1 MAVSVDTVYQKVL
14 ALANKEQRGYVTP
27 QEFNL
32 FAHQAQMEIFEQYF
46 YDVNQW
52 QRQHGNSL
60 GYSDML
66 ENLQEKIS
74 LFEHTAV
81 SDNVIVLN
89 RWGDINLE
97 ADIPNLYRLGMVS
110 VKYPENRRYVE
121 AELIDNMK
129 EFRLLTESLLTKHN
143 RKRPVYHRYKSSVDK
158 IKIYPYPVQDDGGDI
173 DLNTNE
179 VDTSIMNVVVTSIA
193 HPTDITEWGNGKYMY
208 FNEAAMQKL
217 VGIDYVNNEVFDVK
231 VYRMIDNVFTLIY
244 DDKLEFFDGQNPTN
258 IAFWGQENQSGPNAF
273 SSARKSPHF
282 IDMSPDFAGDYNDNL
297 NARGGDWEIGD
308 VVYVKSNIYL
318 GNQRNVKVD
327 YIKKP
332 KDPNWNYVAINE
344 KALYDS
350 STSTDFDLHAA
361 EESELVYRIL
371 ALAGIAIQK
380 PNLTQVAA
388 GLGQGMTQQEK
399 Q

>member
-1 MAVSVDTVYQKVL
+1 MVSIDRVYQKVL
-14 ALANKEQRGYVTP
+14 VLANKEQRGYITP

-32 FAHQAQMEIFEQYF
+32 FAHQAQLEIFEQYF

-129 EFRLLTESLLTKHN
+129 EFRLLTESLLTRHN

-158 IKIYPYPVQDDGGDI
+158 IKIYPYPVEDDGSSI
-173 DLNTNE
+173 DLQKNAINRAKPR
-179 VDTSIMNVVVTSIA
+179 SVVVDSIV
-193 HPTDITEWGNGKYMY
+193 HPNDVSGLHGKFM
-208 FNEAAMQKL
+208 FFDEVSMINL
-217 VGIDYVNNEVFDVK
+217 LGSDYLNNDVFDVK
-231 VYRMIDNVFTLIY
+231 VYRIVDGVNTLVY
-244 DDKLEFFDGQNPTN
+244 DDKLEFFDSSSPSLTN
-258 IAFWGQENQSGPNAF
+258 QFGINSGV
-273 SSARKSPHF
+273 SSARKWPHF
-282 IDMSPDFAGDYNDNL
+282 SIPPQEYTGAYQDNL
-297 NARGGDWEIGD
+297 NAAAGDWQVGD
-308 VVYVKSNIYL
+308 RVFVTTNEYL
-318 GNQRNVKVD
+318 GDKRNVRVD

-332 KDPNWNYVAINE
+332 KDPNWNYVAVNE
-344 KALYDS
+344 KALYN
-350 STSTDFDLHAA
+350 STNSVDFELHPS
-361 EESELVYRIL
+361 EEPELVYRIL

-380 PNLTQVAA
+380 PNLTQIAA